1 MLTIHVSHSVELV
14 LITMALWVTGMYVM
28 LRMTRH

>member
-1 MLTIHVSHSVELV
+1 MVTIHVSHSIELV

-28 LRMTRH
+28 MRMTRH